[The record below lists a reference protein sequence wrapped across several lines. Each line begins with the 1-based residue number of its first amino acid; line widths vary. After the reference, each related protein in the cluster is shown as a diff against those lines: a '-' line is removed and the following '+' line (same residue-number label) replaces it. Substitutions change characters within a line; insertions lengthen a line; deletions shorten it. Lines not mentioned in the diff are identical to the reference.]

1 MGLLTNGMNNK
12 LEKRKLIYEHVLNR
26 EPVPLSC
33 HSQIY
38 KRNSTLNVVKTS

>member
-1 MGLLTNGMNNK
+1 MGLLTNRINNK
-12 LEKRKLIYEHVLNR
+12 LEKRKLIYEHALNR
-26 EPVPLSC
+26 EPV